1 MTAISLDG
9 VTLAIGGRRILSD
22 VTFDIPDGESNGM
35 LGPDGARQATPHRA
49 LLGAGP
55 VAAGT
60 IRVLGEPVQRG
71 NPAVGYMPQLR
82 SPIGDFR
89 LSGRDFVVSAADGH
103 RWGRLWPARKDYRDA
118 ARALALVGAT
128 ELADRPLVETSGGE
142 RQRLL
147 LAQALLGKP
156 KLLLLDEPLI
166 SLDPHRQHAVI
177 DLVRRVQQELG
188 IAVLFR
194 AHELN
199 PVPGTP
205 DRVPFLGNGPGARCR
220 VGQVLNRGNGQAAL
234 GAVDEVITGP
244 VLSRLYGFAIEVIRH
259 NGRIFVMSDRYEI
272 ERGEHVHDHDH
283 GHGHEGHRHHA

>member
-1 MTAISLDG
+1 VTAVSLEG
-9 VTLAIGGRRILSD
+9 VTIAIGGRRILSD
-22 VTFDIPDGESNGM
+22 VTFRVADGEFIGM
-35 LGPDGARQATPHRA
+35 LGPNGAGKTTLIRA
-49 LLGAGP
+49 LLGLAP

-60 IRVLGEPVQRG
+60 IHVLGATVQRG

-103 RWGRLWPARKDYRDA
+103 RWGRLWPAKKDYRDA
-118 ARALALVGAT
+118 GRALELVGAT
-128 ELADRPLVETSGGE
+128 ELANRPLVETSGGE

-147 LAQALLGKP
+147 LAQALLGQP

-188 IAVLFR
+188 IAVLFS

-199 PVPGTP
+199 PLLGTL
-205 DRVPFLGNGPGARCR
+205 DRVLY
-220 VGQVLNRGNGQAAL
+220 LGNGQAAL
-234 GAVDEVITGP
+234 GSVDEVITGP
-244 VLSRLYGFAIEVIRH
+244 VLSRLYGAPIEVIRL
-259 NGRIFVMSDRYEI
+259 NGRIFVMSDQYEL
-272 ERGEHVHDHDH
+272 ERGEHLHDH
-283 GHGHEGHRHHA
+283 GHARDHDGHRHNA